1 MFQIFR
7 EVLMSENKG
16 INLTFIVVL
25 FAALF
30 FFFAFGINALYL
42 TQQLFHFKLD
52 RGQFWTISV
61 IISVALYIALF
72 FIRQRNWKKSVVAY
86 LIVNLSVAGIDLALY
101 FLFKLPFL
109 KQLVFTA
116 FGIKW

>member
-1 MFQIFR
+1 
-7 EVLMSENKG
+7 MSDKKG
-16 INLTFIVVL
+16 ISAVFIFILLVSI
-25 FAALF
+25 F

-42 TQQLFHFKLD
+42 TGNLFHFKLD
-52 RGQFWTISV
+52 RGQFWTIAV

-72 FIRQRNWKKSVVAY
+72 FIRKKEWKKAVVAY

-101 FLFKLPFL
+101 FLFKLPYL
-109 KQLVFTA
+109 KHLVFAA

>member
-1 MFQIFR
+1 
-7 EVLMSENKG
+7 MSENKG
-16 INLTFIVVL
+16 ISFTFIIIL
-25 FAALF
+25 FVTLF

-42 TQQLFHFKLD
+42 TGSLFHFKLD
-52 RGQFWTISV
+52 RGQFWTIAV

-72 FIRQRNWKKSVVAY
+72 FIRQKNWKKAVVAY

-101 FLFKLPFL
+101 FLFKMPYL
-109 KQLVFTA
+109 KQLVFAA